1 MHKKSYRSVKS
12 FHGDPYETDEF
23 RPQIDIGVTLT
34 IPGDEAH
41 EKDVKDLERII
52 KDALVT
58 AFPPGVII
66 KRINVTSY

>member
-1 MHKKSYRSVKS
+1 MHKKSYRSIKS
-12 FHGDPYETDEF
+12 FYGDPYEDAEF

-41 EKDVKDLERII
+41 STDVEDLKRII
-52 KDALVT
+52 KESLET

-66 KRINVTSY
+66 ERIRVSSW